1 MIAVNADAARNRTT
15 DNFMFEPMFY
25 YVSTRFTDQ
34 TRGLSKSN
42 QKELSF

>member
-42 QKELSF
+42 QKELNF